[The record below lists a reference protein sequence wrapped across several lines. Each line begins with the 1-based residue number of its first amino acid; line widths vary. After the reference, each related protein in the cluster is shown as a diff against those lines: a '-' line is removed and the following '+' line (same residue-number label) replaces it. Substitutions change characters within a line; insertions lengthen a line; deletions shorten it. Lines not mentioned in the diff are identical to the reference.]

1 MLHETKVK
9 YFSINLK
16 LKDVDISVYEWKLT
30 LILTTT
36 MYLHRI
42 AESSINL
49 NMYVEI
55 YSPLNQYLL
64 TTLDHHVS
72 IKYKDWLKHN

>member
-1 MLHETKVK
+1 MLHETKEK
-9 YFSINLK
+9 YRSINLK

-49 NMYVEI
+49 NMYV
-55 YSPLNQYLL
+55 
-64 TTLDHHVS
+64 
-72 IKYKDWLKHN
+72 